1 MPQRTCAACRNKGDA
16 NNFFRMVV
24 GPGGKIVCELGSGL
38 PGRGAHCCFD
48 VSCISGM
55 TRSNRLEIALKK
67 RNLGIDPDELTRDL
81 RMLLRRSLKGMLL
94 ASRGKGVLA
103 LGREAAF
110 RRMKFSGT
118 GKAFVSRDM
127 SSRSLAD
134 LKRASGEFYI
144 LPFDMKE
151 LGGLFR
157 RRPIGALF
165 VEDSLLADGILMRAA
180 QEKAISAG

>member
-1 MPQRTCAACRNKGDA
+1 
-16 NNFFRMVV
+16 
-24 GPGGKIVCELGSGL
+24 
-38 PGRGAHCCFD
+38 
-48 VSCISGM
+48 
-55 TRSNRLEIALKK
+55 
-67 RNLGIDPDELTRDL
+67 
-81 RMLLRRSLKGMLL
+81 MLL